1 MVTVQR
7 KFAPGDA
14 VRPKGGGP
22 IMKVDR
28 YGEFDL
34 VHCLWIDENKH
45 PQSRPFTEDALE
57 KLSFPSPQESFN
69 RGARKSNSGR

>member
-1 MVTVQR
+1 MAVQR
-7 KFAPGDA
+7 KFAPSDA

-34 VHCLWIDENKH
+34 VHCVWIDENEH
-45 PQSRPFTEDALE
+45 PQSKPFTEDILE
-57 KLSFPSPQESFN
+57 KLPFPSPQDSS
-69 RGARKSNSGR
+69 RGPIKEKNWP